1 MFNIFVSV
9 NIVMIGTREAN
20 YPNRLKNEIKSN
32 VLSCLLAQMLFS
44 LYRPTTFTCL
54 QNNMTNILTFRL
66 H

>member
-9 NIVMIGTREAN
+9 NIAMIGTREAN

-44 LYRPTTFTCL
+44 LYMPTFICL